1 MEDKLI
7 TEINIEGKAIEHF
20 DSFDL
25 QQHFNGHHYF
35 ELRFKHQQLDLPGL
49 ITLDNSRDF
58 VGKTLTASFG
68 YETDKLQEFTGI
80 ITKIS
85 LDQSHGY
92 HGVYILSGYSP
103 SILIDRGADLG
114 SYLAK
119 NFEEIVTLLTKDTPE
134 NDLKIT
140 TNTNRKAPIDY
151 LIQYNESD
159 FEFLNRLSA
168 EYQEWFFYDGKQL
181 NFGKPDEQKE
191 IELFYGRDV
200 QDLQYAMEISPIK
213 NKNFAYIAE
222 EDEIL
227 QSESTGKTD
236 GLPDLAHAVQI
247 ANQTFSKAFHQPAMI
262 AIRTNKEIKTYTE
275 NNEKANASELLK
287 ISAKGDNPALSI
299 GCIAEI
305 TMSIK
310 QELAFATESLG
321 KFLITSINH
330 HIDVAGKYHH
340 TFEGLLAST
349 ECILVKNYN
358 RPNPL
363 MQLADVVDNN
373 DPQGHGRVKVKFKWE
388 CLNNDVTDWLRVI
401 TPDAGSSAQVNT
413 NRGFVFIPEIGD
425 QVAVTFE
432 EGNIAR
438 PIVMGSIFHGLNGA
452 GGYDNNHLKS
462 IATRSGHI
470 IEFND
475 TSGAETI
482 TITDKSNNIIRFDT
496 SSSSIEISAP
506 ENINITA
513 KNISISAEQNVSI
526 VAGEHIYSNAGGNI
540 ASNAGENHSV
550 MAENISM
557 VANDNI
563 NKTASNIEKTA
574 EQINLNSTK
583 DNIELH
589 SSKEIV
595 NKSGSKVKL
604 F

>member
-1 MEDKLI
+1 
-7 TEINIEGKAIEHF
+7 
-20 DSFDL
+20 
-25 QQHFNGHHYF
+25 
-35 ELRFKHQQLDLPGL
+35 
-49 ITLDNSRDF
+49 
-58 VGKTLTASFG
+58 
-68 YETDKLQEFTGI
+68 
-80 ITKIS
+80 
-85 LDQSHGY
+85 
-92 HGVYILSGYSP
+92 
-103 SILIDRGADLG
+103 
-114 SYLAK
+114 
-119 NFEEIVTLLTKDTPE
+119 
-134 NDLKIT
+134 
-140 TNTNRKAPIDY
+140 
-151 LIQYNESD
+151 
-159 FEFLNRLSA
+159 
-168 EYQEWFFYDGKQL
+168 
-181 NFGKPDEQKE
+181 
-191 IELFYGRDV
+191 
-200 QDLQYAMEISPIK
+200 
-213 NKNFAYIAE
+213 
-222 EDEIL
+222 
-227 QSESTGKTD
+227 
-236 GLPDLAHAVQI
+236 
-247 ANQTFSKAFHQPAMI
+247 
-262 AIRTNKEIKTYTE
+262 
-275 NNEKANASELLK
+275 
-287 ISAKGDNPALSI
+287 
-299 GCIAEI
+299 
-305 TMSIK
+305 
-310 QELAFATESLG
+310 
-321 KFLITSINH
+321 
-330 HIDVAGKYHH
+330 VAGKYHH

-349 ECILVKNYN
+349 ECILVKNYK
-358 RPNPL
+358 RPNAL

-401 TPDAGSSAQVNT
+401 MPDAGSSAQVNT

-526 VAGEHIYSNAGGNI
+526 AAGEHIYSNAGGNI

-557 VANDNI
+557 VANNSI